1 MQVVTG
7 SMDCTLR
14 VWDPRSG
21 ASTFTVQGHP
31 YHEGPLTCLAVSP
44 DGAVVL
50 TGSEDKTARVVLL
63 VRGAIDCIQS
73 GLPCE
78 QSRHHCA

>member
-1 MQVVTG
+1 VVTG

-21 ASTFTVQGHP
+21 ACTFTVQGHP
-31 YHEGPLTCLAVSP
+31 YHEGPLTCLALSP
-44 DGAVVL
+44 DGAMVL

-63 VRGAIDCIQS
+63 VRVAIDFILS
-73 GLPCE
+73 GVK
-78 QSRHHCA
+78 A